1 MLALILQLG
10 DAASFAVVRVPL
22 PRWCPAAACKVALPV
37 TRVSVCC
44 SARRLRQCTMSVHPD
59 DMRRA
64 DDPSREEVGG
74 LRIAGGVLG
83 FLVGPS
89 FVGSAVMGIFF
100 GVTLGNYLALLEG
113 RRGAI
118 VREAGWQV
126 FGLVDAQKRRCQ
138 NLCGRVWAAAQERG
152 VLEALSSTRV
162 AMGGFAA
169 QLREEIVALD
179 NASNTSLRAR
189 MYVAGQR
196 TRLQGWAA
204 TKGITPRLMALCE
217 ASGLV
222 ALAAKVRTAFTSF
235 EARVEERQGIT
246 R

>member
-1 MLALILQLG
+1 
-10 DAASFAVVRVPL
+10 
-22 PRWCPAAACKVALPV
+22 
-37 TRVSVCC
+37 
-44 SARRLRQCTMSVHPD
+44 
-59 DMRRA
+59 MRRA